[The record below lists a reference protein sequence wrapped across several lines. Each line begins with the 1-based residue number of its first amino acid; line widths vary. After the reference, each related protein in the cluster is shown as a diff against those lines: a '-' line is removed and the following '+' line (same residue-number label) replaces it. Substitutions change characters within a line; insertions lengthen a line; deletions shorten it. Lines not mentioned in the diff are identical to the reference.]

1 MNRVWKHFLK
11 NLAWPVG
18 ITVYTF
24 GSLTAGAFIATWLGY
39 DSEAGIQI
47 SALVMIVLPVLAYLV
62 RDMWC
67 DAKRKVERENR
78 EMMRTLKGKSNY
90 DR

>member
-18 ITVYTF
+18 IASYIVAVSIGGVYADTLF
-24 GSLTAGAFIATWLGY
+24 KGGSLVVVSIFIAF
-39 DSEAGIQI
+39 
-47 SALVMIVLPVLAYLV
+47 PVLAYFV
-62 RDMWC
+62 RDMWR
-67 DAKRKVERENR
+67 DAKEKVEWENR
-78 EMMRTLKGKSNY
+78 KMMSTLKGSDY